1 MTEPLPEGWETPN
14 TLTIP
19 CPIELSRK
27 RGVFSKKSEDFPSS
41 IRLTPHDKELIE
53 KEAKLI
59 GVSFSTFV
67 RWTAIQTARE
77 LAYIRTGTK
86 PKADL

>member
-1 MTEPLPEGWETPN
+1 MTDIAPTWETPN
-14 TLTIP
+14 TVTIP

-41 IRLTPHDKELIE
+41 IRLTPHDKDLIE
-53 KEAKLI
+53 QEAHRI

-67 RWTAIQTARE
+67 RWCAIQTARQ
-77 LAYIRTGTK
+77 LAFSRTGTL